1 MEAKNLENKSGI
13 FNLDRIEMNQIL
25 AYNRFRECKNSNFIL
40 AIHWNNCIWFIDFGL
55 LPLYKKSID
64 LKQIEP
70 NIKEFCKEK

>member
-25 AYNRFRECKNSNFIL
+25 AYNRFRECKNTNFTL
-40 AIHWNNCIWFIDFGL
+40 AIKWKNSIWLIDFGIL
-55 LPLYKKSID
+55 QFYNKSID